1 MQIRI
6 DIYGLL
12 QRINLREPA
21 AQLGLFGLIGIGV
34 VSLIYSAGKERILA
48 NQQLKLFNSVISL
61 VPAREFDNNV
71 LSDTLRIVDPRLSG
85 GAPVTVFRA
94 QRQGQPVAVIFAT
107 TAPDG
112 YSGDIRLLVAVRANG
127 ALAGVR
133 ILEHHETP
141 GLGDRIEG
149 DKSDWIE
156 GFAGRSLSSPS
167 ESSWLIRRDGGAF
180 DQFTGATITPR
191 AVVNQVRETL
201 RVFSD
206 RQNELF
212 ETDAPSGAPKLKP
225 GS

>member
-1 MQIRI
+1 MPTRI

-12 QRINLREPA
+12 RRISLREPA

-34 VSLIYSAGKERILA
+34 VSLIYYAGKERILA
-48 NQQLKLFNSVISL
+48 NQQLTLFNSVISL
-61 VPAREFDNNV
+61 IPAREFDNDV
-71 LSDTLRIVDPRLSG
+71 LSDTLRIIDPRLSG

-94 QRQGQPVAVIFAT
+94 QQQGEPVAAIFAT
-107 TAPDG
+107 NAPDG

-127 ALAGVR
+127 TLAGVR
-133 ILEHHETP
+133 VLDHHETP
-141 GLGDRIEG
+141 GLGDRIEA

-156 GFAGRSLSSPS
+156 GFAGQSLNSPP
-167 ESSWLIRRDGGAF
+167 ESSWLVRRDGGAF

-191 AVVNQVRETL
+191 AVVTQVRETL
-201 RVFSD
+201 RVFRD
-206 RQNELF
+206 RRNELL